1 MTSVVRLAVLV
12 GFALVAGPLRSAADA
27 LTAEEWIS
35 QLEAAWN
42 EAHLRGD
49 AEALDRL
56 WAPSLSVVV
65 PGMPRFTK
73 SELLDMWRS
82 MKVAFSDYS
91 TSDVAVQV
99 LGTTAVVTGRLHR
112 SRDFGGRVATEDW
125 LFTKTYA
132 QIDGQWQVVAYHASE
147 APAQ

>member
-1 MTSVVRLAVLV
+1 MTSVVRLAVIVWFVLE
-12 GFALVAGPLRSAADA
+12 ASPLRSAADA
-27 LTAEEWIS
+27 LTAEDSIA

-65 PGMPRFTK
+65 PGMPRFRK
-73 SELLDMWRS
+73 SEVLDMWRS

-91 TSDVAVQV
+91 TSDVAIQV

-112 SRDFGGRVATEDW
+112 SRDFGGRVATENW

-132 QIDGQWQVVAYHASE
+132 QIEGQWQVVAYHASE
-147 APAQ
+147 APAP